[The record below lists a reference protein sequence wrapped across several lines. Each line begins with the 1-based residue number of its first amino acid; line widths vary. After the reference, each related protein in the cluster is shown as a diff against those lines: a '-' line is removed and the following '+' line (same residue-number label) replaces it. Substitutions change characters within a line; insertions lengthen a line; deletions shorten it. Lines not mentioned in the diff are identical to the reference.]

1 MRTDADLQ
9 RAIEAELAWDPAVKS
24 TAIGV
29 AVNHGVVS
37 LSGHI
42 DTYAE
47 KWAVEKALRRVP
59 GVKAIAMELDVKL
72 SPEHRYND
80 TELADAAET
89 ALVWHTM
96 VPTEAV
102 RVTVDNG
109 RVTLEGEVDWDYQR
123 RAVENAIRP
132 LRGVVDIHNRIR
144 LRNQLSPADL
154 QRRLEEALTRQALR
168 EVKHLNV
175 DVRDGTVTLRGTVHS
190 LRERDAVVGTA
201 WSAPGVRAVIN
212 ELHID

>member
-47 KWAVEKALRRVP
+47 KWAAEKALRRVP

-96 VPTEAV
+96 VPTDAV
-102 RVTVDNG
+102 RVTVDHG

-123 RAVENAIRP
+123 RAVESAIRP
-132 LRGVVDIHNRIR
+132 LRGVVCGQPHPSAGTGAARRPRRKELAGRGESRPGGSRTVRQGLTPPDAR
-144 LRNQLSPADL
+144 PAH
-154 QRRLEEALTRQALR
+154 A
-168 EVKHLNV
+168 
-175 DVRDGTVTLRGTVHS
+175 
-190 LRERDAVVGTA
+190 
-201 WSAPGVRAVIN
+201 APGGSAHQPGPASPPGAASHRG
-212 ELHID
+212 

>member
-47 KWAVEKALRRVP
+47 KWAAEKALRRVP

-89 ALVWHTM
+89 ALVWHTAAS
-96 VPTEAV
+96 T
-102 RVTVDNG
+102 
-109 RVTLEGEVDWDYQR
+109 
-123 RAVENAIRP
+123 
-132 LRGVVDIHNRIR
+132 
-144 LRNQLSPADL
+144 
-154 QRRLEEALTRQALR
+154 
-168 EVKHLNV
+168 
-175 DVRDGTVTLRGTVHS
+175 
-190 LRERDAVVGTA
+190 
-201 WSAPGVRAVIN
+201 
-212 ELHID
+212 

>member
-47 KWAVEKALRRVP
+47 KWAAEKALRRVP

-96 VPTEAV
+96 VPTDAV
-102 RVTVDNG
+102 RVTVDHG
-109 RVTLEGEVDWDYQR
+109 RITLEGEVDWDYQR
-123 RAVENAIRP
+123 RAVESAIRP
-132 LRGVVDIHNRIR
+132 LRGVVDINNRIR
-144 LRNQLSPADL
+144 LRNQLSPTDL

-168 EVKHLNV
+168 EVRHLNV